1 MLMGFVRLGC
11 KPNEN
16 DLIAEYYF
24 EPARGVTPEYACEQ
38 LAAESSIGTWTA
50 IATLKPATAKRLA
63 PKIFYLKRKGT
74 GFVTRIAYPDELF
87 EAGSVPQLMSA
98 IAGNVFGMKVV
109 NQLRLNDFT
118 LTKTLVKAFK
128 GPQLG
133 IAGVRKMLRVPR
145 RPLCGTIIKP
155 KVGLNEREHAAVAY
169 DCWVNG
175 LDLVKDDENLTSMR
189 FNDFENRLA
198 ATLEA
203 MDRAQSETGERKL
216 YVCNVSAETN
226 EMLRRAQLVKDNG
239 GNVTMIDILTCGWSA
254 LQTLRDAN
262 LRLVIHAHRAGHAAV
277 TRNPRHGI
285 SMLALAK
292 LSRLIGVDSLHVGA
306 IYGKMEGSAN
316 EVLALV
322 KEIQSPRLAKDEAQ
336 GALEQNWFGLA
347 PVFAV
352 ASGGLHPGVL
362 PQVVRAMGND
372 VIAQLGGGVHGLK
385 GGSGAGSR
393 ATRQAIDAITKCIP
407 LKEYAETH
415 AELAQAL
422 KQWGTK
428 PPKPGE

>member
-1 MLMGFVRLGC
+1 MGFVRLGC

-24 EPARGVTPEYACEQ
+24 EPARGITPEYACEQ

-63 PKIFYLKRKGT
+63 PKIFHLKRRRR
-74 GFVTRIAYPDELF
+74 GFVARIAYPDELF

-98 IAGNVFGMKVV
+98 IAGNVFGMRVV
-109 NQLRLNDFT
+109 DSLRLNDFT
-118 LTKTLVKAFK
+118 LTKTLINAFK

-133 IAGVRKMLRVPR
+133 ISGVRKMLRVPR

-155 KVGLNEREHAAVAY
+155 KVGLNEREHAGVAY

-189 FNDFENRLA
+189 FNNFEKRLA

-262 LRLVIHAHRAGHAAV
+262 LRLVIHAHRAGHAAL

-285 SMLALAK
+285 SMLAIAK

-306 IYGKMEGSAN
+306 IYGKMEGNAS
-316 EVLALV
+316 EVLELV
-322 KEIQSPRLAKDEAQ
+322 KEIQSPRVAKDEAQ

-362 PQVVRAMGND
+362 PQVVAAMGND
-372 VIAQLGGGVHGLK
+372 VFLQAGGGV
-385 GGSGAGSR
+385 SGHPDGVAAGAR
-393 ATRQAIDAITKCIP
+393 ATRQAIDAVSAGVP
-407 LKEYAETH
+407 LREYAFEHVELKRALEKWET
-415 AELAQAL
+415 
-422 KQWGTK
+422 TS
-428 PPKPGE
+428 PKSGK